1 MILIIIV
8 YICIIIKIKHMEK
21 VKVIVNFINDIED
34 AEYKSQI
41 FSDLDDIINDI
52 VNQIDLKSKVEYPKN
67 IELQNLSKELQLI
80 NVIRNLST
88 EMLMQRLKL
97 NSNIEFVNKILKQK

>member
-1 MILIIIV
+1 
-8 YICIIIKIKHMEK
+8 MEK